1 MQKVPWLTQPLISS
15 CTSGW
20 LTYFSLLLIFL
31 QKQACPVEKD
41 YEWIPWRE
49 TWYKIGLGDYEAQCL

>member
-1 MQKVPWLTQPLISS
+1 MIDPASNFQLHFWLIDLCFPLID
-15 CTSGW
+15 
-20 LTYFSLLLIFL
+20 FFL
-31 QKQACPVEKD
+31 QKQACLVEKD

>member
-1 MQKVPWLTQPLISS
+1 MIDPASNFQLHFWLIDLCFPLID
-15 CTSGW
+15 
-20 LTYFSLLLIFL
+20 FFFL
-31 QKQACPVEKD
+31 QKQDCLVED